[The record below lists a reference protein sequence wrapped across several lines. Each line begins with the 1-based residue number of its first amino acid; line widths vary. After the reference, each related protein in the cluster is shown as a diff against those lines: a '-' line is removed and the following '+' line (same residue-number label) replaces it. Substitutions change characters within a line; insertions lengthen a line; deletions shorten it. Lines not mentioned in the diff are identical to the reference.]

1 MNLLVW
7 VTVPAPGGGLRWSV
21 RDVGDMEP
29 DVGLDFFLI
38 LAEKNTN
45 KSMKELL
52 VPEPSRVFEL
62 TFEFSFFFFFFFF
75 SRTFFNDIN
84 LSKPTLNLESQ

>member
-38 LAEKNTN
+38 LAEKIQ
-45 KSMKELL
+45 
-52 VPEPSRVFEL
+52 
-62 TFEFSFFFFFFFF
+62 
-75 SRTFFNDIN
+75 IN
-84 LSKPTLNLESQ
+84 Q